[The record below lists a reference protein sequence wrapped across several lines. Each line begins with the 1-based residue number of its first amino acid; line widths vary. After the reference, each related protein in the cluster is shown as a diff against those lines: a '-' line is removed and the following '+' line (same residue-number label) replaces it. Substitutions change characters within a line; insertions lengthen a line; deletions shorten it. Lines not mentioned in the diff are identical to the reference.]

1 MAITI
6 LDESTATALATASTP
21 QEVLGPTGA
30 VLGQFIPASLPKV
43 SFPEFGITDDE
54 LDQQL
59 NDPNEKWVTPEE
71 VMARLREIDR
81 CSP

>member
-81 CSP
+81 CST

>member
-1 MAITI
+1 MSITI
-6 LDESTATALATASTP
+6 LDESTAAALATASSP
-21 QEVLGPTGA
+21 QDILGPNGV

-43 SFPEFGITDDE
+43 SFPEFGVTDEEIDR
-54 LDQQL
+54 QL
-59 NDPNEKWVTPEE
+59 ADPNERWFTPEE

>member
-1 MAITI
+1 MPIMI

-43 SFPEFGITDDE
+43 SFPEFSVTDDE
-54 LDQQL
+54 LERQL
-59 NDPNEKWVTPEE
+59 NDPNSRWHTPEE
-71 VMARLREIDR
+71 VMARLRQIDQ
-81 CSP
+81 CST